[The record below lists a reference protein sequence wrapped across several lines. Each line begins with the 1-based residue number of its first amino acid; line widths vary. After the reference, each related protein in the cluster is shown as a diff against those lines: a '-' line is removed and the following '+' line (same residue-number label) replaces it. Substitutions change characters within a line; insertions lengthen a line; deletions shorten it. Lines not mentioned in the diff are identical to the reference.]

1 MGWVQSAD
9 DDLLPL
15 IIYTHVCTDR
25 TYCGSGRCAPSA
37 KTTEIRPQDEKGRCR
52 DVVGGLSQ
60 EDSCIINGS
69 GSFLAE
75 NLQLSAQPSGRERLI
90 GYNATAIS

>member
-37 KTTEIRPQDEKGRCR
+37 KTTEIRPQDGMIKMY
-52 DVVGGLSQ
+52 DYN
-60 EDSCIINGS
+60 IINYCQWYLPVCS
-69 GSFLAE
+69 VYCSC
-75 NLQLSAQPSGRERLI
+75 R
-90 GYNATAIS
+90 T